1 VLVMTHGSMR
11 ITASVFNVFKRE
23 VCSCS
28 ARAWPPHK
36 LMPMPR
42 LSPSMQCGVLERWVV
57 RSGDP
62 IEMYD
67 VVCHVSTDQ
76 LTTENPT
83 GHPHVL
89 EIEVHE
95 DGFLAKILVAPGS
108 RVAPDEPIAVFCEE
122 RNDIPAFSD
131 FSLAPGDLVS
141 RTTF

>member
-1 VLVMTHGSMR
+1 
-11 ITASVFNVFKRE
+11 
-23 VCSCS
+23 
-28 ARAWPPHK
+28 
-36 LMPMPR
+36 
-42 LSPSMQCGVLERWVV
+42 
-57 RSGDP
+57 
-62 IEMYD
+62 MYD

-141 RTTF
+141 PGSFCWQAYVKEGQVQECGKGSSKPRESFDFWLGHRADD